1 MWSRCFSLAALTLA
15 ALALAVSACAGP
27 QRSDSPLLAPPA
39 APAGAGVP
47 NGSLA
52 SARLYEGGPA
62 EAPLRVYRVYSS
74 APGKAGPDGLY
85 WTPAAPQ
92 GSRANYRRD
101 YVICPEWN
109 DLDRVRT
116 CNVRPWALVAVGPGA
131 AAKCKDG
138 TVLAASEV
146 PQVLIIPKW
155 NPGAQQYQLPVE
167 ACSDTTATWAP

>member
-1 MWSRCFSLAALTLA
+1 MWSRCFSLAAI
-15 ALALAVSACAGP
+15 ALAVSACAGP
-27 QRSDSPLLAPPA
+27 QRSDAPLLEPPA
-39 APAGAGVP
+39 APAGASVP

-52 SARLYEGGPA
+52 KARLYEAGPA
-62 EAPLRVYRVYSS
+62 AAPLRVYRVYST

-85 WTPAAPQ
+85 WAPAAPR
-92 GSRANYRRD
+92 GSRADYRRD

-109 DLDRVRT
+109 DLERVRT
-116 CNVRPWALVAVGPGA
+116 CTVRPWALVAVGPGA

-146 PQVLIIPKW
+146 EQILLIPKW

-167 ACSDTTATWAP
+167 ACTDATATWAP